1 MTTTDPFQKLPTYYK
16 SPGECNEW
24 NRPNTN
30 PRYSNFTQF
39 CFTAGDIDQFE
50 TYRNPVNGNGSCL
63 DVSVS
68 ADNKWS
74 SIPSI
79 PHEHVDWKKYKN
91 MTTDSVDN
99 TFRYIF
105 DKFKKGLFIKIKD
118 NKLAVF
124 LPFSKH
130 NFTNEWSSFL
140 KQPPSYKTMTEF
152 LIHASKIQ
160 GYNIPAAKVNKHVNT
175 WYANNCLVRTEF
187 PVGEND
193 RGLPNIKDMLETLCQ
208 TRDVPDIEL
217 FINRRDFPLL
227 KTDNTESYEHIFG
240 TERYPLLSHR
250 YDSYAPILSMVT
262 TDLHADIPM
271 PTAEDWARVC
281 SQEPDPVNRKYFAPE
296 CRNYD
301 QTFSTP
307 WEDRIPTA
315 VFRGASTGCGT
326 TIETNP
332 RLRLSYLSDNS
343 PVEKVGDKMISL
355 LDAGITKLNLRPRK
369 MMSSPYLSLIE
380 PSTIRKADPLTPLEQ
395 SGYKYI
401 VHVDG
406 HVSAFRL
413 SLELSMGSVLLI
425 AESKYR
431 LWFRRYLIPYEHY
444 VPIRDDLSDLFDRI
458 RWCRLN
464 DEKCKDIA
472 SNAKKFY
479 ERYLQK
485 DGVLDYMQSLFVSIK
500 NTTGNYFYN
509 TISVSS
515 IIREWQLSKLVEIQG
530 LPDSTKQY
538 TNNSIAYHFKD
549 RNYYA
554 MEGLQMV
561 MRDAGGFRE
570 YRPKPLHESRDNT
583 RVVVSEFVN
592 SNSSHKLVMKTTS
605 RTDEWVNESF
615 CGISEINKL
624 VKEIPN
630 FRYTYYADLEK
641 NAMISEYVDGVT
653 FKKFIEDGCDMNTF
667 IFILT
672 VISMALAVAQERC
685 GFVHYDLYPWNIIIV
700 TLNEPKKVTYRFQ
713 KNIIHVTSHI
723 VPVII
728 DYGKTHVISDQFH
741 TGTIEPFKT
750 SIFQDCFCLV
760 VSSIYEMTQ
769 RKNRPIRPLVVD
781 EGSDVS
787 KLLYIINFFAIN
799 EPFSGYDD
807 MMLFISTHKKYNEM
821 IYGNYGRCKLEKKG
835 PIDFFF
841 FMTEKF
847 EDLHSSIEQPDVRPS
862 VDFIQK
868 PVFYYQIITGSKTIV
883 KDITTYLDH
892 VEKCIQNVF
901 HDDMK
906 EQNELIYSY
915 SLSMISLAIDG
926 VLAFNFDFL
935 TNNSSLIRK
944 CEDIKKNTLQ
954 QFRLLPYPSYLPVI
968 PYYSTTDSMCLAKY
982 NVKTFSVPQQ
992 ILTLLQGTITDKNE
1006 KLLSFREMFSFVS
1019 FYSVPYQISKEFY
1032 MKYEKILDI
1041 NPLIM
1046 MNYNA
1051 NFYTLRM
1058 ISSKLYNDDI
1068 RYLSSLTKPPVHLL
1082 QTMEYIRNIV

>member
-1 MTTTDPFQKLPTYYK
+1 MTTTDQFQKLPTYYK
-16 SPGECNEW
+16 SQDECNESI
-24 NRPNTN
+24 RPNTN

-50 TYRNPVNGNGSCL
+50 TYRNPVNGDGSRL
-63 DVSVS
+63 DVSVD
-68 ADNKWS
+68 ADNKWVS
-74 SIPSI
+74 SMS
-79 PHEHVDWKKYKN
+79 HEHVDWKKYKN
-91 MTTDSVDN
+91 MTTESVDN

-118 NKLAVF
+118 NKLSVF

-140 KQPPSYKTMTEF
+140 KQPPSFKTMTDF
-152 LIHASKIQ
+152 LIHASRIQ
-160 GYNIPAAKVNKHVNT
+160 GYNIPASKVNKHVNT
-175 WYANNCLVRTEF
+175 WYANNCLVRTEY

-208 TRDVPDIEL
+208 TRNVPDIEV

-240 TERYPLLSHR
+240 MERYPLLSHR
-250 YDSYAPILSMVT
+250 YDSYAPLLSMVT

-281 SQEPDPVNRKYFAPE
+281 SQEPDHSNRKYFAPD
-296 CRNYD
+296 CRSYD
-301 QTFSTP
+301 YSFSTP
-307 WEDRIPTA
+307 WEQRVPTA

-332 RLRLSYLSDNS
+332 RLLLSYMSDRS
-343 PVEKVGDKMISL
+343 PVEKVGDQMIRL

-369 MMSSPYLSLIE
+369 MMSSPFLSLID
-380 PSTIRKADPLTPLEQ
+380 PSSIKKVEPLTPLEQ
-395 SGYKYI
+395 SRYKYI

-431 LWFRRYLIPYEHY
+431 LWFRRHLIPYEHY
-444 VPIRDDLSDLFDRI
+444 VPIQSDLSDLFDKI
-458 RWCRLN
+458 RWCRTN
-464 DEKCKDIA
+464 DEKCKEIA

-485 DGVLDYMQSLFVSIK
+485 DGILDYMQSLFVSIK
-500 NTTGNYFYN
+500 NTTGQYFYN
-509 TISVSS
+509 TIAVSS
-515 IIREWQLSKLVEIQG
+515 IIKEWQLSKLVEIQG
-530 LPDSTKQY
+530 DSSKQY
-538 TNNSIAYHFKD
+538 TNNSISYHFKD

-570 YRPKPLHESRDNT
+570 YNSKLIHESHDNT
-583 RVVVSEFVN
+583 RVVESEFVN

-605 RTDEWVNESF
+605 RTNEWVNESF

-624 VKEIPN
+624 IKEIPN

-641 NAMISEYVDGVT
+641 NVMISEYIKGVT
-653 FKKFIEDGCDMNTF
+653 FKKFIEDGCDMKTF
-667 IFILT
+667 VFILT

-685 GFVHYDLYPWNIIIV
+685 GFVHYDLYPWNIIIL

-713 KNIIHVTSHI
+713 KNVMHVTSHI

-728 DYGKTHVISDQFH
+728 DYGKTHVISEKIH

-769 RKNRPIRPLVVD
+769 RKTNEIRPWVVN

-787 KLLYIINFFAIN
+787 KLLYITNFFAVN
-799 EPFSGYDD
+799 EPFRTYDD
-807 MMLFISTHKKYNEM
+807 MMVFISTHKKYNEM
-821 IYGNYGRCKLEKKG
+821 IYGNYGKCKLEKKG
-835 PIDFFF
+835 PVDFFF
-841 FMTEKF
+841 FMTDKF
-847 EDLHSSIEQPDVRPS
+847 EDLQSNIEQPDVRP
-862 VDFIQK
+862 DLGFIIQK
-868 PVFYYQIITGSKTIV
+868 PSFYYDIITGSKTIV
-883 KDITTYLDH
+883 KDITSYLEH
-892 VEKCIQNVF
+892 IEKTCIQNVF
-901 HDDMK
+901 NDDMK
-906 EQNELIYSY
+906 EENELTYAY
-915 SLSMISLAIDG
+915 GLSMISLTIDG
-926 VLAFNFDFL
+926 VIAFNVDFL
-935 TNNSSLIRK
+935 NNDESLMKK
-944 CEDIKKNTLQ
+944 CEDLKKNMLQ
-954 QFRLLPYPSYLPVI
+954 KFKSLPQPSYLPSI
-968 PYYSTTDSMCLAKY
+968 PYYSTNDSMCLAKY

-1006 KLLSFREMFSFVS
+1006 TLLSFRDMFSFIS
-1019 FYSVPYQISKEFY
+1019 FYNVPYQISRDFY
-1032 MKYEKILDI
+1032 MKYQKILDI
-1041 NPLIM
+1041 NPVVML
-1046 MNYNA
+1046 NYNA
-1051 NFYTLRM
+1051 NLYTLRM
-1058 ISSKLYNDDI
+1058 ISGKLYNDDI
-1068 RYLSSLTKPPVHLL
+1068 TYLSSLPKPPIHLL
-1082 QTMEYIRNIV
+1082 QTLEYIQNIL